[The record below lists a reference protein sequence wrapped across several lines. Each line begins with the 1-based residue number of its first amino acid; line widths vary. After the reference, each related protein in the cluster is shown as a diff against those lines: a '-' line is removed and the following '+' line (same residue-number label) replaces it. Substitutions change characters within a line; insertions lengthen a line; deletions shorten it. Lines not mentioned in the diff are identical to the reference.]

1 MSVRTS
7 APLASTA
14 MALVA
19 LVCSSPAG
27 AQPGECRDLADDEAV
42 VCEVNRVRADRGLGA
57 LTEDRRLRRA
67 AVAHA
72 RDMVSRRYF
81 AHVTPEGKGLS
92 DRLRASGYISG
103 RVAWH
108 VGEGLAW
115 GRGERSTPSATVA
128 AWMRSAPH
136 RRIVLGPFLE
146 IGIGVARG
154 VPFGGR
160 GTTYAADFGRLSG

>member
-1 MSVRTS
+1 VSVRTS
-7 APLASTA
+7 ALLASTG
-14 MALVA
+14 MTLVA

-57 LTEDRRLRRA
+57 LAVDRRLRRA

-81 AHVTPEGKGLS
+81 SHVTPEGKGLS
-92 DRLRASGYISG
+92 DRLRAAGYISG

-115 GRGERSTPSATVA
+115 GRRERSSPSATVA

-146 IGIGVARG
+146 IGIGIARG

-160 GTTYAADFGRLSG
+160 GTTYAADFGRLGG

>member
-7 APLASTA
+7 ALRAATGT
-14 MALVA
+14 ALVT

-27 AQPGECRDLADDEAV
+27 AQSAECRDLADDEAV

-57 LTEDRRLRRA
+57 LAEDRRLRRA
-67 AVAHA
+67 AVAHV
-72 RDMVSRRYF
+72 RDMVSHRYF
-81 AHVTPEGKGLS
+81 SHVTPDGKSLS
-92 DRLRASGYISG
+92 DRLRASGYISS

-115 GRGERSTPSATVA
+115 GRGERSTPSATVT

-136 RRIVLGPFLE
+136 RRILLGSFLE
-146 IGIGVARG
+146 IGVGIARG

-160 GTTYAADFGRLSG
+160 GTTYAADFGRLGG